1 MNNKIKELNNK
12 LRQTVILYNKAC
24 EYRNESTI
32 SDYDELIQGLIE
44 DCEQLGIRV
53 IYQTDEQDDI
63 TITEMLFDVE
73 GKNEEHI
80 IFNAGQRMK
89 KLTDIAEKYIS
100 AVKKRGDLRPH
111 CNDDDDFMEI
121 SIWELQEALTAAY
134 EAGENNGQED

>member
-1 MNNKIKELNNK
+1 MDNKIKELNTK
-12 LRQTVILYNKAC
+12 LRQTVLLYNKAC
-24 EYRNESTI
+24 EHRNESAI

-44 DCEQLGIRV
+44 DCGQLGIRV
-53 IYQTDEQDDI
+53 IYQTDEQDCI

-89 KLTDIAEKYIS
+89 KLTDIAKKHIP
-100 AVKKRGDLRPH
+100 AVKKRGDLRSH

-134 EAGENNGQED
+134 EAGKNNGQEE